1 MPVLSD
7 AYREA
12 FCQFIAAG
20 EHQNDALLK
29 ARMHA
34 GRDAPLT
41 SGSVA
46 AMASQL
52 LRKPEV
58 RARVGELLGQ
68 ELKTLHPRDRQ
79 ALAAAVNTAPPLLQ
93 TIVLTREWV
102 IEQLIDNVKL
112 AKAVDTFNLNAANKA
127 LELLGREVGMFVE
140 RREAMNVNYVLRDRP
155 PTEDE
160 WIAEHADR
168 IN

>member
-7 AYREA
+7 PFREA

-20 EHQNDALLK
+20 ENQRDAFLK
-29 ARMHA
+29 ARLHA
-34 GRDAPLT
+34 GNDVPIT
-41 SGSVA
+41 SASVSVK
-46 AMASQL
+46 ASQL
-52 LRKPEV
+52 MRKPEV
-58 RARVGELLGQ
+58 RTRVGELLGH

-79 ALAAAVNTAPPLLQ
+79 ALAAAVNIAPPLLQ
-93 TIVLTREWV
+93 TMVLTREWV

-112 AKAVDTFNLNAANKA
+112 AKRAATFNLNAANKA
-127 LELLGREVGMFVE
+127 LELLGREIGMFVE
-140 RREAMNVNYVLRDRP
+140 HRETMNVNYVLRDRP

-168 IN
+168 VN